1 MGFGTKNDSELWMI
15 TLQTEMQNKK
25 IKTQGSLWLCLV
37 GAQVQ
42 AVLIAGAAAVRG
54 AAQQNTSIL
63 NTSFHP
69 VFSLQD
75 LFIMK

>member
-25 IKTQGSLWLCLV
+25 NSRELV
-37 GAQVQ
+37 TLSGRCSGASC
-42 AVLIAGAAAVRG
+42 AHAGAAAVRG